1 MKVYVSYADRNDPV
15 LRSEPMPVYVE
26 ATQTTLFEMPK
37 RVEYA

>member
-15 LRSEPMPVYVE
+15 LRSEPMPVHV
-26 ATQTTLFEMPK
+26 TQATLFEIQE